1 MMTNCY
7 LCEKSYL
14 SGENSYLYI
23 CYDCKN
29 KTSVCLNCDK
39 IMMKIFENN
48 NIFKC
53 GCCRKIVPAISKQL
67 IEINNNSINLS
78 QLSQL
83 NQLMNISTINENN
96 LSPNKNIDENNNNN
110 NISKFETPKENR
122 VIYQHLGNK
131 IFINTPS
138 SVESPFN
145 DINNNNSEL
154 NKQKEIGNILN
165 NNNINNV
172 NNFPSLTDINHSF
185 NITNNFSLIMDDN
198 EMKLRNNN
206 PKGIANFFLY
216 KEIKSNNFLNKSN
229 ESKDQNKSDFSG
241 YNKVINEN
249 KNDLNGYK
257 INK

>member
-1 MMTNCY
+1 MTNCY
-7 LCEKSYL
+7 LCEKAYL
-14 SGENSYLYI
+14 SGENSYLYF

-29 KTSVCLNCDK
+29 KTSVCMNCDK

-67 IEINNNSINLS
+67 IEINNNSINLN

-83 NQLMNISTINENN
+83 NQLMNISAINENN

-145 DINNNNSEL
+145 DLNNNSEL
-154 NKQKEIGNILN
+154 NKQKEIGNNLN
-165 NNNINNV
+165 NSKINNINS
-172 NNFPSLTDINHSF
+172 FPSFTDIDNSI
-185 NITNNFSLIMDDN
+185 NNTNNFSLIMDNN
-198 EMKLRNNN
+198 EIKLRNNK
-206 PKGIANFFLY
+206 PRGIANFFLY
-216 KEIKSNNFLNKSN
+216 NEIKSNNLFNKSS
-229 ESKDQNKSDFSG
+229 ESKEQKKSDFSG
-241 YNKVINEN
+241 YNKVINEKN
-249 KNDLNGYK
+249 NDLNGYK

>member
-83 NQLMNISTINENN
+83 NQLMNISAINENN

-138 SVESPFN
+138 SVGSLIN
-145 DINNNNSEL
+145 DLNNNNSEL
-154 NKQKEIGNILN
+154 NKQKEIDNNTN
-165 NNNINNV
+165 NNNV
-172 NNFPSLTDINHSF
+172 KNFPSLTDINNSF
-185 NITNNFSLIMDDN
+185 KNNKDFSLIMDN
-198 EMKLRNNN
+198 KEIKLMNNK
-206 PKGIANFFLY
+206 PKGIANYFLY
-216 KEIKSNNFLNKSN
+216 NELNSNNLLNQRS
-229 ESKDQNKSDFSG
+229 EIKDQNKSDFSG
-241 YNKVINEN
+241 YNKVINEK
-249 KNDLNGYK
+249 KNDLSGYK